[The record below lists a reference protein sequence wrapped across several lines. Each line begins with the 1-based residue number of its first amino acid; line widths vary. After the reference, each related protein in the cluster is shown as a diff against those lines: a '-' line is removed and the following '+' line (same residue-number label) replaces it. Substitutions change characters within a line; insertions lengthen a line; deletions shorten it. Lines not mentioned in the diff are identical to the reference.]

1 MRWRIVAKKETKTI
15 KISIEAYTKLKHW
28 KNIDES
34 NPQAMHRLLE
44 EYKSYVHIES
54 QEYVVDYKD
63 TSLHFKVVG
72 DELKYYHVSEDNWW
86 SSIDAWVDVANGFHY
101 VEIIDFFKN
110 FLLKE
115 SAMIL
120 LKDMGDELVYGDYII
135 RKL

>member
-1 MRWRIVAKKETKTI
+1 MAKKETKTI
-15 KISIEAYTKLKHW
+15 KISIEAYTRLKHW

-34 NPQAMHRLLE
+34 NPQAIHRLLE
-44 EYKSYVHIES
+44 EYKSYVHIDS
-54 QEYVVDYKD
+54 QEYVVNYKD
-63 TSLHFKVVG
+63 TSLQFKVVG
-72 DELKYYHVSEDNWW
+72 DELKYYNVSEDNWW

-120 LKDMGDELVYGDYII
+120 LKDMVMN
-135 RKL
+135 